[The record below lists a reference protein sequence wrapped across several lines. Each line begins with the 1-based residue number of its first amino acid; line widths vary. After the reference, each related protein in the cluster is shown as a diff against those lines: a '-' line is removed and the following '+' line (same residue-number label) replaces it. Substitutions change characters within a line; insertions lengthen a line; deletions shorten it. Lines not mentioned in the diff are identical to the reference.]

1 MPKLGQYGF
10 HLVRGSWRIY
20 QVTSVYSNSLCSGY
34 GMTDLPDEPVYS
46 IHDREKARKRVYELN
61 GWNYRPAVV

>member
-20 QVTSVYSNSLCSGY
+20 RVTSVFSNSRCSGF
-34 GMTDLPDEPVYS
+34 GMTDIETEPFFP
-46 IHDREKARKRVYELN
+46 IRDREKARKRVYELN
-61 GWNYRPAVV
+61 GWNYRPAL